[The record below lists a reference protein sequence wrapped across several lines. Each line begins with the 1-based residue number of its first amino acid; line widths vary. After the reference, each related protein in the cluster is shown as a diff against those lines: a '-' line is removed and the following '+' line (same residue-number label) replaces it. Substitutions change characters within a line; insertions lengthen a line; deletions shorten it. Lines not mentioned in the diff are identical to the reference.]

1 MFLIKLLTIALIA
14 TSASLVAAPAM
25 AQMTESVSTIETKG
39 SISGWEKPLIEQD
52 NNLRHYYWT
61 DISNTKKYRIQSL
74 SPVKNQYRVMPR
86 VASSAKPKV
95 APAASNKSI
104 ARSEASL
111 NGRLRP
117 QAAQYATTATAL
129 SYGSYGS
136 GAPASYSSGGSG
148 SAKNVKAKIYTGI

>member
-1 MFLIKLLTIALIA
+1 MYLIKLLTIALVAVSACLTA
-14 TSASLVAAPAM
+14 TPAM
-25 AQMTESVSTIETKG
+25 AQMTESVSTVETKG
-39 SISGWEKPLIEQD
+39 SVTGWEKPLIEQD

-74 SPVKNQYRVMPR
+74 SPAKNQYRVMPR
-86 VASSAKPKV
+86 VATNVKPKV
-95 APAASNKSI
+95 APAASNKSV

-117 QAAQYATTATAL
+117 QVAQYATTGTAL
-129 SYGSYGS
+129 SYGSYGA
-136 GAPASYSSGGSG
+136 GAPASYSSAGSG